1 MTTAPPPAP
10 RRLWSLVA
18 RNRDFRLLLSAGL
31 ISLTGDSIMLVGL
44 TFLVYA
50 MTGSTLASGITL
62 LTSLLPQ
69 IAFGSLAGVFVDRW
83 DRRRTMIT
91 TNLLLAGGLAPLL
104 AVHHADRIWIIYL
117 VSVWES
123 TVALL
128 FAPAEAA
135 FLPAV
140 VPDADLVAANGLNA
154 QNRDIARLIGAAAGG
169 VIATI
174 GGVGLVAIVDAAT
187 FVAAAALVTS
197 IRHRV
202 VREPAPPHD
211 EPARPNMGREWAD
224 GLRVVA
230 RTPMLRTLLWCF
242 AVLGVGEGVFGTL
255 IAPWV
260 RDVLHQ
266 GGSAFGL
273 ILSVQAIGGI
283 AGGLTTAAIG
293 HRFAAT
299 GLLGWGLVA
308 FGAIDFTL
316 FAYAL
321 VRPVLWPAFV
331 LMIIVGTPVAVAH
344 AGAMTLLQ
352 RHTVDASRG
361 RAIASI
367 FAVMSLGMVI
377 GVGLAA
383 TTPRWFGIV
392 PVLAVAQGLG
402 PAVAGLLMLTRSAR
416 SRSRERAAVPA

>member
-1 MTTAPPPAP
+1 MADATGPA
-10 RRLWSLVA
+10 RGRLWALVA
-18 RNRDFRLLLSAGL
+18 GNRDYRLLLSAGL
-31 ISLTGDSIMLVGL
+31 ISLTGDAIMLVGL

-50 MTGSTLASGITL
+50 KTGSTVASGITL
-62 LTSLLPQ
+62 LTALLPQ

-91 TNLLLAGGLAPLL
+91 TNLLLAAGLAPLL
-104 AVHHADRIWIIYL
+104 AVHRADQIWIIYL

-135 FLPAV
+135 FVPAV

-154 QNRDIARLIGAAAGG
+154 QNRDIARLIGSAAGG
-169 VIATI
+169 VIATL
-174 GGVGLVAIVDAAT
+174 GGFGLIAMVDAAT
-187 FVAAAALVTS
+187 FVVAAVLVTS
-197 IRHRV
+197 IKHRV
-202 VREPAPPHD
+202 VRAPEPPHD
-211 EPARPNMGREWAD
+211 EPTRPNMGREWAD
-224 GLRVVA
+224 GLRVVSG
-230 RTPMLRTLLWCF
+230 TPMLRTILWCF

-260 RDVLHQ
+260 HDVLHQ
-266 GGSAFGL
+266 GGGAFGL

-283 AGGLTTAAIG
+283 VGGLTTAAIG

-299 GLLGWGLVA
+299 ALLGWGLVA
-308 FGAIDFTL
+308 FGAIDFAL

-331 LMIIVGTPVAVAH
+331 LMILVGTPVAVAH

-392 PVLAVAQGLG
+392 PVLALAQGVG
-402 PAVAGLLMLTRSAR
+402 PALAGLLMLTRSAR
-416 SRSRERAAVPA
+416 QRTDDREAVPA